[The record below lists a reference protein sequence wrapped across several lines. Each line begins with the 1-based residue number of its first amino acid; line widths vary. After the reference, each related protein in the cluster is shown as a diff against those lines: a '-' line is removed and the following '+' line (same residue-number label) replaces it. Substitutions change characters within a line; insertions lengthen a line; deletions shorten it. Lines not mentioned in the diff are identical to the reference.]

1 MKKKTA
7 TKPKR
12 KIKPQQQQPIAEI
25 EDILDGLPPI
35 DYVAL
40 SVWGRFVLA
49 GLFFR
54 KAFACLFKGQATV

>member
-12 KIKPQQQQPIAEI
+12 KPIHNVEI
-25 EDILDGLPPI
+25 EDVFEGLPPI
-35 DYVAL
+35 DYVAVTFL
-40 SVWGRFVLA
+40 GRFILA
-49 GLFFR
+49 GMFFR